1 MIRIRAAFGLAALL
15 AFGSA
20 FAVPAQAADDDAFF
34 KGKQVTVIIGFTTG
48 GGYDLYA
55 RFVAKHMGSHLSGAT
70 FIPQNMPGAGSL
82 KAANYIY
89 NVAPKDGT
97 YFGIV
102 EQGTVFEPLFGNE
115 SAQFDAVKF
124 GWIGGVNDEVSTCQA
139 WHASPVKTF
148 DEAFKKEMTVGGT
161 APGGDPYVFPKVLN
175 AVLGTKFKM
184 IPGYPGTNEIWAG
197 MEKGE
202 LDGICGWYWSSITS
216 RKNDWLVNKQIIPLI
231 QIGIHKHPN
240 YPDIPLVLDY
250 AKTEADRQV
259 LELTFANMAMGRP
272 FMAPPGLPPARLAT
286 LRRAFADTM
295 KDPAFLADTQKAM
308 LEVNPTTGE
317 QVEALLKKL
326 HAYPKDVVD
335 RAAAARK

>member
-1 MIRIRAAFGLAALL
+1 MVRIGAAFAFSVAALAA
-15 AFGSA
+15 FIGS
-20 FAVPAQAADDDAFF
+20 AQAADDDAFF
-34 KGKQVTVIIGFTTG
+34 KGKQVNVIIGFTTG

-70 FIPQNMPGAGSL
+70 LIPQNMPGAGSL

-89 NVAPKDGT
+89 NVAPKDGLT
-97 YFGIV
+97 WGIV
-102 EQGTVFEPLFGNE
+102 EQGVIFEPLFGNE
-115 SAQFDAVKF
+115 GAQFDAVKF

-139 WHASPVKTF
+139 WHGSPVKTF
-148 DEAFKKEMTVGGT
+148 DDAFKKEMTVGGT
-161 APGGDPYVFPKVLN
+161 GPGGDPYVFPKVLN
-175 AVLGTKFKM
+175 AVLGTKFKLVS
-184 IPGYPGTNEIWAG
+184 GYPGTNEIWAA

-216 RKNDWLVNKQIIPLI
+216 RKNDWLVNKQIIPLV
-231 QIGIHKHPN
+231 QVGIHKHPN

-250 AKTEADRQV
+250 AKSEADRQV

-317 QVEALLKKL
+317 QVEALLQRL